1 MLLLTFA
8 TAQNQL
14 SNTHNIPWSSTQ
26 LLDCNISFA
35 ISTLYVEGKHAR
47 TKNQHFSGDIHHDV
61 QVQSTHGL
69 RHAGIIV

>member
-14 SNTHNIPWSSTQ
+14 SNTHNIPWLSTQ
-26 LLDCNISFA
+26 LLDCNISLA
-35 ISTLYVEGKHAR
+35 ISLDAEGKHAR
-47 TKNQHFSGDIHHDV
+47 TKTQHFSVDVYHDV